1 MGSRRSSSDEPI
13 YRQQYLPLP
22 CPSIFVWYL
31 YHYDERKRDMMPNIS
46 IHHSSHY
53 QINVSR
59 ISTLRSGDGGRVMA

>member
-31 YHYDERKRDMMPNIS
+31 YHYDERKRDMMPYITMNQ
-46 IHHSSHY
+46 SSHY

-59 ISTLRSGDGGRVMA
+59 ISTLRAVDGGHVMA